1 MPMMM
6 MINKVVTSFIDCES
20 LTKTKTKTKTKTYLR
35 YHRLDRAPCKWVI
48 KLAVKD

>member
-20 LTKTKTKTKTKTYLR
+20 LTKTKTKTYLR

>member
-20 LTKTKTKTKTKTYLR
+20 LTKTKTYLR